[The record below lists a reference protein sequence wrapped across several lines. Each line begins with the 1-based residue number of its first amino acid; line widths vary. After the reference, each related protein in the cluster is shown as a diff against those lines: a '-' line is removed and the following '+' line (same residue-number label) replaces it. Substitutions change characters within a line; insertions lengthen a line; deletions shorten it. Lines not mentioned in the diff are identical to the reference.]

1 MDRFDDQKPGDR
13 TGLDRA
19 RDAASRFAAY
29 LREGPPEGEGGRG
42 TPPQLLDRDWPMPPG
57 TRSVYAIGQALILR
71 GTFTEADSF
80 ALKRA
85 FPGQL
90 VTLDDENDQEA
101 TLVVWPPALS
111 GYDDTPP
118 S

>member
-1 MDRFDDQKPGDR
+1 MDTFDDRKPGDR
-13 TGLDRA
+13 SGLDKA
-19 RDAASRFAAY
+19 RDAASQFAAY
-29 LREGPPEGEGGRG
+29 LRNGPPEGDGERG
-42 TPPQLLDRDWPMPPG
+42 TAPQLLDRDWPMPSG

-90 VTLDDENDQEA
+90 VTLDDEDGREG

-111 GYDDTPP
+111 GYDDA
-118 S
+118 SAC